1 MIKLRT
7 ILLCNYPYY
16 IILFIAL
23 FYFLIT
29 NFFITYK
36 SNYEEIE
43 NILEEFIRNYGK
55 ISEKTLENLI
65 LKNYSKTSV
74 QNLLNSLDTLFS
86 NLGIEVV
93 DVPEYNKSIYAHIID
108 EQKLAENLLRVYKDK
123 KNSIKKIEN
132 DVKTNILGMKRT
144 NY

>member
-1 MIKLRT
+1 MLRILEFKLPEENNSALELFNLLKKLNVKIK
-7 ILLCNYPYY
+7 C
-16 IILFIAL
+16 F
-23 FYFLIT
+23 
-29 NFFITYK
+29 K
-36 SNYEEIE
+36 HNYEEIE

-123 KNSIKKIEN
+123 K
-132 DVKTNILGMKRT
+132 
-144 NY
+144 